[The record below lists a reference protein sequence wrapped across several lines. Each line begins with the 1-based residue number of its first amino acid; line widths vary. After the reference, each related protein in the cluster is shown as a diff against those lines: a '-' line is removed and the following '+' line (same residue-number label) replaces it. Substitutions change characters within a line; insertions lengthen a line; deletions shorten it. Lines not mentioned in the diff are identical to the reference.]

1 MPDQRRTTTAAADRR
16 AASRMVYLIHR
27 GVRCCVVR
35 RLRNRSNLIFTIEG
49 LVDFILFLNSNLFPR
64 KCHLVIGTRACEK
77 KIFVHDCL
85 GIYLYRAS
93 VLCHFTSSTLVVVVV
108 CPDTNQCLLQSP
120 RGSIPIIARWRE
132 KSLAYIVISI
142 VHHVRLIDLLCA
154 LLVEEIIRGEER
166 VNSIVVVALICETE
180 STCAQCLSSFV
191 VDEMIR

>member
-1 MPDQRRTTTAAADRR
+1 MPDQRRRTAAADRR
-16 AASRMVYLIHR
+16 AASRMVYLSHR

-64 KCHLVIGTRACEK
+64 KCHLVIGTRARVRACEK

-85 GIYLYRAS
+85 GIYLHRAS

-120 RGSIPIIARWRE
+120 RGSIPIIAWWTGRNLRRI
-132 KSLAYIVISI
+132 SLSQLYIMF
-142 VHHVRLIDLLCA
+142 D
-154 LLVEEIIRGEER
+154 
-166 VNSIVVVALICETE
+166 
-180 STCAQCLSSFV
+180 
-191 VDEMIR
+191 